1 VRGPRQRPFGGIDN
15 FAHCGGGDGGFPCP
29 ETLWDREQAPRIRS
43 ADKLIDERLKEAEEG
58 IPLRESL
65 EAQNPAITTALR
77 VVGGQRH
84 PSMSRAEKAF
94 REAFERLKQGKPTT
108 VADST
113 MELR

>member
-1 VRGPRQRPFGGIDN
+1 M
-15 FAHCGGGDGGFPCP
+15 
-29 ETLWDREQAPRIRS
+29 
-43 ADKLIDERLKEAEEG
+43 IDERLKEPEEG
-58 IPLRESL
+58 TPLRESL
-65 EAQNPAITTALR
+65 ETQKPAITTALR

-94 REAFERLKQGKPTT
+94 REAFEWFKQGKPTT